1 MNMLAEN
8 QVCADC
14 PTRNPDWA
22 SVKHGIFICLNC
34 SGIHRSLGVHVSFV
48 RSATMDTWTQAE
60 ARMMEKGGNNRQR
73 KFFDKYGLHEQT
85 PHREKYNHAV
95 AEAYRGKLKADADG
109 KEWKKPKWMKK
120 GSGGGGDARTAV
132 SAPSAPS
139 ASKPKKGSGQ
149 FDLGTGIGSLIKTA
163 YVADEDDGWRPP
175 SPKPPRGATPGR
187 FLMGLQ
193 PTAWVKFLKQL
204 DRQDDRTYHL
214 KKMSEDERA
223 QVVAAMS
230 GAPPPPLPPYPKIGS
245 AAPTGGTKGRD
256 ASSDSSSDERGP
268 GPGPELGGGGIAS
281 VNPFGDAPV
290 VLPKSKKKNRVD
302 SDDDDE
308 PGRRKPSKKKDWDA
322 SSSEDEDDD
331 GDLNKKFK
339 GGLGSI
345 DRVKEERVRREKE
358 KEKEKAERRRRKA
371 EKETRA
377 REALNAAHRNAA
389 LAAAAE
395 AQMAAAMASKAAGKA
410 KKASVGDSRGGGRRP
425 PEVSFDAPP
434 PTRSYAPPPPPP
446 PSTDP
451 NRYAGFANP
460 ALDRRNAPPP
470 PGGGLRGYQNGA
482 MASSAA
488 SNDWSSQMS
497 GYVTGAS
504 ASTSSMFGSAKSWLS
519 GTLKSM
525 ADKLDGSAGGVA
537 PGPQPHQPKA
547 GFNAFQIDAKGV
559 PRDPN
564 EFRESHAN
572 AGGFGV
578 VGKATNHNSV
588 KSIFA
593 EAPPPPTG
601 GRGKFGAEE
610 GFYDDVSDESESENE
625 SDANEFPLANQ
636 RAQPKGSFASSI
648 QSLANDFGTRANV
661 QTPSGGF
668 YDS

>member
-1 MNMLAEN
+1 
-8 QVCADC
+8 
-14 PTRNPDWA
+14 
-22 SVKHGIFICLNC
+22 
-34 SGIHRSLGVHVSFV
+34 
-48 RSATMDTWTQAE
+48 
-60 ARMMEKGGNNRQR
+60 
-73 KFFDKYGLHEQT
+73 
-85 PHREKYNHAV
+85 
-95 AEAYRGKLKADADG
+95 
-109 KEWKKPKWMKK
+109 
-120 GSGGGGDARTAV
+120 
-132 SAPSAPS
+132 
-139 ASKPKKGSGQ
+139 
-149 FDLGTGIGSLIKTA
+149 
-163 YVADEDDGWRPP
+163 
-175 SPKPPRGATPGR
+175 
-187 FLMGLQ
+187 MGLQ

-256 ASSDSSSDERGP
+256 ASSDSSSDERE
-268 GPGPELGGGGIAS
+268 PGPELGGGGIAS

-290 VLPKSKKKNRVD
+290 VLPKSKKKNSGD

-345 DRVKEERVRREKE
+345 DRVKEERARREKE

-434 PTRSYAPPPPPP
+434 TRSYAPPPPPP

-451 NRYAGFANP
+451 NRYSGFANP
-460 ALDRRNAPPP
+460 ALDRRGAPP
-470 PGGGLRGYQNGA
+470 PGGGLGGYQNGA
-482 MASSAA
+482 MASSSA

-525 ADKLDGSAGGVA
+525 ADKLDGSAGVA
-537 PGPQPHQPKA
+537 PGPQPHQPHQPKA